1 MGTLSATALRSI
13 TEAAGNGSQPGGDGM
28 PRTLVYGQYRLSYEV
43 YGSGDRVLVWL
54 HGILL
59 DANLSRGLARRLAAK
74 GYRVVLLDLLGHGR
88 SEKPRDPGAHR
99 MDLYAEQVL
108 CLLDEL
114 GVDQVVLGGVSLGTN
129 VSLLTTVRAPERV
142 RGLILEMPVLESA
155 APAAALTFVPL
166 MLQVHYAR
174 IALRLVS
181 RVVSWLP
188 SSGIGPLDS
197 VLSAVGSDPDEI
209 SAILHGVLLGPMAPT
224 VEERQAITAPTLVLG
239 HGIDLIHSFADAK
252 RLARQLPDARLIRT
266 RTFAEL
272 WVRPARLTAEI
283 AKFLDRVWADGEP
296 QDPVLPPQ
304 DGLSKAALPA
314 SLGRG
319 SSQGRPQLAGTA
331 CCSAANSSS
340 DRPCSI
346 PRVRTSRSGFAA

>member
-1 MGTLSATALRSI
+1 MVISEETSGPIASPAPGT
-13 TEAAGNGSQPGGDGM
+13 DGT
-28 PRTLVYGQYRLSYEV
+28 RHTLMYGQYQLNYEV

-59 DANLSRGLARRLAAK
+59 DANLSRGLARSLAAR
-74 GYRVVLLDLLGHGR
+74 GNRVVLLDLLGHGR
-88 SEKPRDPGAHR
+88 SEKPRHSSAHR
-99 MDLYAEQVL
+99 MDLYADQVV

-129 VSLLTTVRAPERV
+129 VSLLTAVRVPERV
-142 RGLILEMPVLESA
+142 RGLVLEMPVLESA

-166 MLQVHYAR
+166 MLQVRYAR
-174 IALRLVS
+174 TALRLVS
-181 RVVSWLP
+181 RVVSRLP

-197 VLSAVGSDPDEI
+197 VLSAVGSDPEEI
-209 SAILHGVLLGPMAPT
+209 AAVLHGMLLGPIAPT
-224 VEERQAITAPTLVLG
+224 AEQREAITVPALVLG

-283 AKFLDRVWADGEP
+283 AGFLNRVWADGEP
-296 QDPVLPPQ
+296 QDP
-304 DGLSKAALPA
+304 
-314 SLGRG
+314 
-319 SSQGRPQLAGTA
+319 AGHRQVA
-331 CCSAANSSS
+331 
-340 DRPCSI
+340 
-346 PRVRTSRSGFAA
+346 